1 MPATTAPKNSQPLSC
16 LSRLRQPQDAAEH
29 YHHAWDLVQG
39 ASAQSGYRLAFNYMK
54 AGQAVKAMEV
64 AQTVLDKFPEYVQI
78 KADVLQR
85 VWALV
90 KPPSDKA

>member
-39 ASAQSGYRLAFNYMK
+39 ASAQSGYRLALNYMK
-54 AGQAVKAMEV
+54 AGQAVKAILES
-64 AQTVLDKFPEYVQI
+64 AGLERIELSKD
-78 KADVLQR
+78 ADGHDR
-85 VWALV
+85 VV
-90 KPPSDKA
+90 SGRRPG